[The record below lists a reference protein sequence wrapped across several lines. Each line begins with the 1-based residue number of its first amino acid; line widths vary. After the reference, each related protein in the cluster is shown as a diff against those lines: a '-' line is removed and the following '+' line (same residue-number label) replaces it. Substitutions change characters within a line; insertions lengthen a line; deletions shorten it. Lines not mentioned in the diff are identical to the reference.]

1 MPSIFTHAVAGLE
14 LATICFH
21 DRPAWFWGL
30 SALLGALPDF
40 DALGFYVGVPYRSFL
55 GHRGFTHSILFAVAI
70 GLPLGAATAEALA
83 VPGWLL
89 GGYFTLVIIA
99 HALLDALTDG
109 GLGVALFSPFDRRRW
124 FFPWRPIRVAPLGR
138 HFFTR
143 RGLAVLAS
151 EVRWVWLPLAAV
163 AAIGWLWRWAR

>member
-1 MPSIFTHAVAGLE
+1 FTHAVAGLG
-14 LATICFH
+14 LAAVFFH

-40 DALGFYVGVPYRSFL
+40 DALGFYAGVPYRSFF
-55 GHRGFTHSILFAVAI
+55 GHRGFTHSIVSAVAV
-70 GLPLGAATAEALA
+70 GLPLGAATAAALA
-83 VPGWLL
+83 LPWWLL
-89 GGYFTLVIIA
+89 GGYFALVIVS

-109 GLGVALFSPFDRRRW
+109 GLGVALFSPFDRGRY

-151 EVRWVWLPLAAV
+151 EVRLV
-163 AAIGWLWRWAR
+163 